1 MLEKQKVDVFLHEKY
16 ASTEGI
22 EMLSLHSKNISS
34 KKNMKILYM
43 GDSSCAKF
51 QRICSMLRKI
61 SALSICS
68 NMKQPKYRSKI
79 FFG

>member
-43 GDSSCAKF
+43 MGDSSCAKF
-51 QRICSMLRKI
+51 QRICSMLRNI

-68 NMKQPKYRSKI
+68 NIETTKTQV
-79 FFG
+79 